1 MARTTGR
8 SGFKLRSG
16 NSVPFKELGA
26 KPMAPPKPSK
36 PGSSKEELLEI
47 AEGFVTPVENIDLS
61 GENFDIPTVD
71 SSLVGGSKP
80 GDPPPPGED
89 EPVTRTPAEIKGIK
103 QDEITVAGANQ
114 QSQYQSGGGFGG
126 SSAPTMPE

>member
-71 SSLVGGSKP
+71 SSLVGDSKS
-80 GDPPPPGED
+80 DDLPPPPDPPDPPEED
-89 EPVTRTPAEIKGIK
+89 YSGWEDDSQSMVEKGG
-103 QDEITVAGANQ
+103 DNTSET
-114 QSQYQSGGGFGG
+114 
-126 SSAPTMPE
+126 TE

>member
-1 MARTTGR
+1 MPAMALKKNNMARTTGR

-71 SSLVGGSKP
+71 SSLVGDSKS
-80 GDPPPPGED
+80 DDLPPPPDPPDPPEED
-89 EPVTRTPAEIKGIK
+89 YSGWEDDSQSMVEKGG
-103 QDEITVAGANQ
+103 DNTSET
-114 QSQYQSGGGFGG
+114 
-126 SSAPTMPE
+126 TE